1 MSPLPP
7 KTHLGIDFRSVVLRL
22 NVEAWR
28 KRGDPKNS
36 KGEATRCQDSALPRG
51 LQVERGP
58 DGVFEYIMEK
68 LPAFI
73 ES

>member
-1 MSPLPP
+1 MWKPEESEEIQRIAREKQPGV
-7 KTHLGIDFRSVVLRL
+7 KTL
-22 NVEAWR
+22 
-28 KRGDPKNS
+28 
-36 KGEATRCQDSALPRG
+36 ALPQG